1 VRYLTSARSCPAPS
15 IQPHFT
21 HKSYHVR
28 ELSLRTVLR
37 LQELYGEDLMV
48 MPDLCARVG
57 RYLLIH
63 AASHTSSP
71 WLRC

>member
-1 VRYLTSARSCPAPS
+1 MFLSL
-15 IQPHFT
+15 QPHFA

-28 ELSLRTVLR
+28 ELALRTVLR

-57 RYLLIH
+57 R
-63 AASHTSSP
+63 
-71 WLRC
+71 